1 MTNGRAFH
9 CDEERRVAGDWK
21 GTCRTGSI
29 FTRWETP
36 ENIFRI
42 MRMIQLRGRKL
53 RRREKKVRSLEGR
66 KGEIQRS
73 SGRSEEQEHFVLDN
87 EREGRRCEYVF
98 GQVVNTADL
107 TRGHS
112 CLITS
117 VSLVYMREARRPG
130 WNGRRTEG
138 DGGDLKTSQALLRN
152 RRPLIEHLV
161 YPPLHPAQS

>member
-1 MTNGRAFH
+1 M
-9 CDEERRVAGDWK
+9 RRGDVAGDWK

-29 FTRWETP
+29 FTRWETLK
-36 ENIFRI
+36 NIFRI

-98 GQVVNTADL
+98 GQVGQYSRFNTRTFLPDYFCVPSIYE
-107 TRGHS
+107 GGS
-112 CLITS
+112 S
-117 VSLVYMREARRPG
+117 ARVE
-130 WNGRRTEG
+130 W
-138 DGGDLKTSQALLRN
+138 
-152 RRPLIEHLV
+152 
-161 YPPLHPAQS
+161 